1 MGRCVMCAIYGAER
15 PGPLQAVR
23 VMEVWGSV
31 GRCGALWGAVGRC
44 VMCAIYGA
52 ERPGPPQAVRVME
65 VWGSNA
71 LLQWE
76 PPKDDGNAEISG
88 YTVQK
93 ADTRTMVCPIDPPH
107 TSILPHRAAP

>member
-1 MGRCVMCAIYGAER
+1 MAAVYRALWVAVGQCVM
-15 PGPLQAVR
+15 
-23 VMEVWGSV
+23 
-31 GRCGALWGAVGRC
+31 GAV
-44 VMCAIYGA
+44 YGA

>member
-1 MGRCVMCAIYGAER
+1 MGRCVSGAIYGAER
-15 PGPLQAVR
+15 PGPPQAVR

-31 GRCGALWGAVGRC
+31 GQC
-44 VMCAIYGA
+44 VMGAIYGA

>member
-1 MGRCVMCAIYGAER
+1 MGRCVSG
-15 PGPLQAVR
+15 
-23 VMEVWGSV
+23 
-31 GRCGALWGAVGRC
+31 
-44 VMCAIYGA
+44 AIYGA

-107 TSILPHRAAP
+107 TSILPHRSAP